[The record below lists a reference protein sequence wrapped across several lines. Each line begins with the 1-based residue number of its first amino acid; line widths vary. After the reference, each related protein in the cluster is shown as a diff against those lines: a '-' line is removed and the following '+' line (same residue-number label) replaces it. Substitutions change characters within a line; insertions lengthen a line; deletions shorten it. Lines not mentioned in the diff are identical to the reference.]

1 MERRSIV
8 IDDSEIE
15 RIMKCLKKC
24 TSKDK
29 RGMRSIHWDPE
40 EKMLMA
46 TNGKRM
52 LMWRV
57 GDPTLV
63 EFLGKEPSEFDWS
76 NKDKVLSPSRVQL
89 KTIPHWNR
97 ILPTEGKY
105 LELSNKVCPFTY
117 VACATELVLNS
128 EYEDVLKIFKPYG
141 MWFSE
146 YFLNPVLFDLGMDI
160 RYAVFPSSS
169 PEPYISG
176 AADIPEI
183 KGEEVNGTYSLAEK
197 PIEGDGKT
205 TATASSKK
213 KLRVNK
219 GNKELVV
226 KPRPTNGGTQMTL
239 EMTKAMMTDSD
250 YKTRLYAEYWQT
262 KIRYDK
268 LHRMLVKWE
277 AGTLNFTP
285 TCPKAS
291 LKSVIRLLT
300 EQASYMGN
308 YLRILEVRAEIEGVT
323 LFPEEKEF
331 GQCNSK
337 SREGLK
343 TADEACHCPHGE
355 SGNASEGR

>member
-1 MERRSIV
+1 MKSIV

-15 RIMKCLKKC
+15 KIMRCLQKC

-29 RGMRSIHWDPE
+29 KRTQHIHWDPE
-40 EKMLMA
+40 EKLLTA
-46 TNGKRM
+46 TNGRRM
-52 LMWRV
+52 FMWSV
-57 GDPTLV
+57 GDQNL
-63 EFLGKEPSEFDWS
+63 EKLLGKEPEEFDWESKSKMLTPS
-76 NKDKVLSPSRVQL
+76 NVELKDYIS
-89 KTIPHWNR
+89 WNR
-97 ILPTEGKY
+97 ILPAKGKY
-105 LELSNKVCPFTY
+105 LEIPSKVDPFTY
-117 VACATELVLNS
+117 VACATGLMLNS

-146 YFLNPVLFDLGMDI
+146 YFLNPVLFDLGMDL

-183 KGEEVNGTYSLAEK
+183 KAERFNGTYSLVER
-197 PIEGDGKT
+197 PSDGDGKAT
-205 TATASSKK
+205 TTTASSKK
-213 KLRVNK
+213 KLRANK

-226 KPRPTNGGTQMTL
+226 KHRPTNGGTQMTL

-250 YKTRLYAEYWQT
+250 YETRLYAEYWQT

-285 TCPKAS
+285 ACPKAS

>member
-1 MERRSIV
+1 MECKSIV

-63 EFLGKEPSEFDWS
+63 EFLGKEPSEFDWN
-76 NKDKVLSPSRVQL
+76 NKNKMLLPSRVQL

-105 LELSNKVCPFTY
+105 LELSDFRNQRNKVCPFTY

-146 YFLNPVLFDLGMDI
+146 YFNPVLFDLGIDL
-160 RYAVFPSSS
+160 RYAVFPMICQ
-169 PEPYISG
+169 EPCISG
-176 AADIPEI
+176 IVDIP
-183 KGEEVNGTYSLAEK
+183 
-197 PIEGDGKT
+197 PIE
-205 TATASSKK
+205 A
-213 KLRVNK
+213 
-219 GNKELVV
+219 
-226 KPRPTNGGTQMTL
+226 
-239 EMTKAMMTDSD
+239 
-250 YKTRLYAEYWQT
+250 QT
-262 KIRYDK
+262 
-268 LHRMLVKWE
+268 E
-277 AGTLNFTP
+277 
-285 TCPKAS
+285 
-291 LKSVIRLLT
+291 
-300 EQASYMGN
+300 
-308 YLRILEVRAEIEGVT
+308 
-323 LFPEEKEF
+323 
-331 GQCNSK
+331 
-337 SREGLK
+337 
-343 TADEACHCPHGE
+343 
-355 SGNASEGR
+355 